1 MPKKLIIT
9 ADDYGLSEDA
19 NKAIMECY
27 RRGAV
32 TDISLLAEGDA
43 FKDAVRLARE
53 NDINK
58 IGVHLAVSRDYKSF
72 FLRYFTGLVNVNE
85 LYREF
90 KKQISRVKNAGFRVT
105 RLDSHQHIH
114 LVPGIFKIVIE
125 LIKEEGIKYVRFPL
139 EKLSFRAK
147 LSDPVGWLRNIL
159 LSSAC
164 RTSRGI
170 LDASGVKHNDYFIG
184 HARALRLRRK
194 DFFSAISGLEDGLT
208 ELGCHL
214 GQHKE
219 ELDVL
224 CDRSFIDEIRKHSI
238 ELVSWETA

>member
-19 NKAIMECY
+19 NKAIMECCL
-27 RRGAV
+27 RGAV
-32 TDISLLAEGDA
+32 TDISLLAEGEA
-43 FKDAVRLARE
+43 FEHAVRLARE
-53 NDINK
+53 NGVAK
-58 IGVHLAVSRDYKSF
+58 IGVHLSVSEDYKAF
-72 FLRYFTGLVNVNE
+72 FLKYFTGLLSVNE

-114 LVPGIFKIVIE
+114 MIPGIFRIVVK
-125 LIKEEGIKYVRFPL
+125 LIKEEGIEYVRFPL
-139 EKLSFRAK
+139 EKLSLPAK
-147 LSDPVGWLRNIL
+147 LSDPIGWLRNVL

-164 RTSRGI
+164 RMSQGI
-170 LDASGVKHNDYFIG
+170 LTASGVKCSDYFIG
-184 HARALRLRRK
+184 HARALRLKRE
-194 DFFSAISGLEDGLT
+194 DFFSAVSNLEDGLT
-208 ELGCHL
+208 ELGCHP

-224 CDRSFIDEIRKHSI
+224 CDRGFIDEIKKRSI
-238 ELVSWETA
+238 ELISY